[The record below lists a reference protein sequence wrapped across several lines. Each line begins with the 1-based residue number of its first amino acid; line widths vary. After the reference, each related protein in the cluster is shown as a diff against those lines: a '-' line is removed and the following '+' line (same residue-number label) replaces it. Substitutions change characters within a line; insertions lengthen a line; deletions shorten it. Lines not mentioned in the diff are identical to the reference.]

1 MAKTLKDMA
10 KGKPKMLKLSHRIAI
25 LWMATTGADHPRGSM
40 AWFARMAN
48 VRPRT
53 VRNWCNGHH
62 DPERSPEGTAALTT
76 LKRME
81 KKTNRG
87 FMADAVVRYEHF
99 RSSGPERYGKG
110 E

>member
-1 MAKTLKDMA
+1 MAKV
-10 KGKPKMLKLSHRIAI
+10 PKLSNRIAI

-40 AWFARMAN
+40 AWFARMAD

-62 DPERSPEGTAALTT
+62 NPERSPEGTAALDRLTQMELAQVLAT
-76 LKRME
+76 MTDAGKRF
-81 KKTNRG
+81 R
-87 FMADAVVRYEHF
+87 RYR
-99 RSSGPERYGKG
+99 RSGSMRYSKG